1 MHALLRLA
9 SLFLAVIRMK
19 FKIVIPARFGSSRL
33 PGKPLA
39 MIGGAPMVAHVWQRA
54 CETGTAPG
62 DIWVATD
69 DNRVADA
76 VRAFGGNVIMTRA
89 DHACGTDRLAEV
101 AAELAWSADTIVVNV
116 QGDEPLLPAPLI
128 TLAASTLARQ
138 PACGIAT
145 LATPIETPEQVMA
158 PQCVKVVLN
167 EEAQALYFSRA
178 PIPWD
183 RDGFAG
189 SFEALPGR
197 HWLRHI
203 GLYAYRVDTLL
214 KLSQYPVARIEQLES
229 LEQLR
234 ALWYGIK
241 IAVATIDEAP
251 PHGVDTPEDLETIRA
266 IVARQ
271 RQ

>member
-1 MHALLRLA
+1 MNY
-9 SLFLAVIRMK
+9 
-19 FKIVIPARFGSSRL
+19 KIVIPARYGSSRL

-39 MIGGAPMVAHVWQRA
+39 LIGNRPMIHHVWQRA
-54 CETGTAPG
+54 TETGLDRD

-69 DNRVADA
+69 DERVATA
-76 VRAFGGNVIMTRA
+76 VRQFGGNIIMTSPK
-89 DHACGTDRLAEV
+89 HTCGTDRLAEV
-101 AAELAWSADTIVVNV
+101 AHAMQWAPDTIVVNV
-116 QGDEPLLPAPLI
+116 QGDEPLLPAKLI
-128 TLAASTLARQ
+128 TLAAETLATY

-145 LATPIETPEQVMA
+145 LATPIDTLEQVMA

-167 EEAQALYFSRA
+167 KDSQALYFSRA

-189 SFEALPGR
+189 TPGAIQTKN
-197 HWLRHI
+197 WLRHI

-214 KLSQYPVARIEQLES
+214 TLSELPTAAIEQLES

-234 ALWYGIK
+234 ALWHGIQ

-251 PHGVDTPEDLETIRA
+251 PHGVDTPEDLEKVRILINGGA
-266 IVARQ
+266 SH
-271 RQ
+271 